1 MTYGLAWG
9 VNHGLLKGKEYKKAA
24 VNGWNALC
32 SYVSEDGKLQYVQPV
47 AGSPEKIERDMTEV
61 YGVGAFLLAA
71 TEMLD
76 F

>member
-1 MTYGLAWG
+1 ME
-9 VNHGLLKGKEYKKAA
+9 KGWK
-24 VNGWNALC
+24 ALC
-32 SYVSEDGKLQYVQPV
+32 SYVTEDGKLEYVQPV
-47 AGSPEKIERDMTEV
+47 AGSPYKSEKEMTEV